1 MAEKKAAAAT
11 IVTVSK
17 LAFEVSAGGSS
28 ILSPEGRGGG
38 GEAVHQVLDSDFR
51 SSFRTTSQA
60 PKRLSPGKE
69 NRRKARSLSAVAS
82 PFQTCHTPDPA
93 EVLCNRDNTPTR
105 PGRLRVKNSL
115 GKRLTGWQLNQGR
128 SYYRVS
134 PFPNPKYLIN
144 DVLKCF
150 WPYYTQNTFK

>member
-1 MAEKKAAAAT
+1 MQTMAEKKAAAAT

-38 GEAVHQVLDSDFR
+38 GEAVHHVLDSDFG

-60 PKRLSPGKE
+60 PKSLSPGKKPE
-69 NRRKARSLSAVAS
+69 NRRKARSLSPVTS

-115 GKRLTGWQLNQGR
+115 GKRLTGRQLNQGR
-128 SYYRVS
+128 
-134 PFPNPKYLIN
+134 P
-144 DVLKCF
+144 
-150 WPYYTQNTFK
+150 